1 MEFEDFRARTE
12 RAEKLAAAGDDRG
25 AAQALAELAGAAD
38 LPLLDRAMIWAQAA
52 EARERLGE
60 TDAALAAYDQAMALE
75 SPLMRFSGAF
85 KKADYLLRLG
95 RKDES
100 RELFSS
106 LLARPEA
113 TLAERHS
120 LQSRLK
126 LLRRVPGK
134 K

>member
-1 MEFEDFRARTE
+1 MNFDELRQRTE
-12 RAEKLAAAGDDRG
+12 DAEKRTAAGDDDG
-25 AAQALAELAGAAD
+25 AARILAELAGSD
-38 LPLLDRAMIWAQAA
+38 LPALDRALAWTSVAA
-52 EARERLGE
+52 ARERLG
-60 TDAALAAYDQAMALE
+60 DAAAALAAYDLAVALE
-75 SPLMRFSGAF
+75 TPLMRFSAAF

-100 RELFSS
+100 RELFTS

-120 LQSRLK
+120 LESRLK

-134 K
+134 S